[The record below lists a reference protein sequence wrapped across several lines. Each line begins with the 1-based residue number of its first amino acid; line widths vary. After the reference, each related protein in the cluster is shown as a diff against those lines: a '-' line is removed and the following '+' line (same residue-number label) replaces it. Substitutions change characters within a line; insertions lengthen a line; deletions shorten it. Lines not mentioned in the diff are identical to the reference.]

1 MTAEVKPLSAAVTP
15 YTPEAELAAIEWA
28 EPDPALLAPE
38 RPEAPPLHLEPL
50 LSPPLAA
57 WVRAAAEGK
66 GAPADYVLAGLL
78 AASGAAL
85 GNARWAA
92 PWPGWREPPALWCMV
107 IGNPSAGKSP
117 ALDAITRPLAELER
131 ARREAAEPERKAWA
145 EKAEVAKIA
154 ESAWKEAV
162 KAALKEGE
170 EPPAKPAAC
179 DPGPEPFPPRL
190 MLNDATIERVA
201 VILER
206 HPRGVLQLRDELAGW
221 LEGMARYSSGSDR
234 PFWLEA
240 YGGRRYSVERMGR
253 DPVTVERLTVAVLGG
268 IQPDRLKSLMLK
280 ADDDGLVAR
289 FLPFWP
295 DPAPITA
302 PGPGADDAFIK
313 ATLERLHG
321 LGMAED
327 DAGNPRP
334 WFVPFEDEAQAL
346 LTAFRQ
352 SCRAWEGEA
361 EGLLLGFTGKLPGMA
376 VRLALILA
384 HLDMATDRPP
394 EVEAVTATHLAR
406 ACAFLEDY
414 ALPMARRAY
423 AEASKPKAERAA
435 ARLLAM
441 IREQGWRSFTLRE
454 VQRAGRAGLARA
466 ADVEAAANVLAE
478 GDVIRELPEVIGPKG
493 GRPSRRFAVNPAI
506 LNGAP

>member
-1 MTAEVKPLSAAVTP
+1 
-15 YTPEAELAAIEWA
+15 
-28 EPDPALLAPE
+28 
-38 RPEAPPLHLEPL
+38 
-50 LSPPLAA
+50 
-57 WVRAAAEGK
+57 
-66 GAPADYVLAGLL
+66 
-78 AASGAAL
+78 
-85 GNARWAA
+85 
-92 PWPGWREPPALWCMV
+92 MV

-117 ALDAITRPLAELER
+117 ALDAITRPLADIER
-131 ARREAAEPERKAWA
+131 TKREAAEPERNAWA

-154 ESAWKEAV
+154 EAAWKEAV
-162 KAALKEGE
+162 RAALKEGS

-179 DPGPEPFPPRL
+179 DPGAEPFAPRL
-190 MLNDATIERVA
+190 MLNDATIEKVA

-206 HPRGVLQLRDELAGW
+206 QPRGVLQLRDELAGW
-221 LEGMARYSSGSDR
+221 LECMARYSSGSDR

-240 YGGRRYSVERMGR
+240 YGGRPYSVDRMGR
-253 DPVTVERLTVAVLGG
+253 DPVTVERLAVAVLGG
-268 IQPDRLKSLMLK
+268 IQPDRLKGLLLK

-302 PGPGADDAFIK
+302 PGPGADEGFIR
-313 ATLERLHG
+313 AVLERLYA

-334 WFVPFEDEAQAL
+334 WFVPFEAEAQAL

-352 SCRAWEGEA
+352 SCREWEGEA

-394 EVEAVTATHLAR
+394 EVEAVTAAHLAR
-406 ACAFLEDY
+406 ACAFLEEY

-423 AEASKPKAERAA
+423 AEASRPKVERAA
-435 ARLLAM
+435 VRLLAM
-441 IREQGWRSFTLRE
+441 IREQGWRIFTARE
-454 VQRAGRAGLARA
+454 VQMAKRAGLARSA
-466 ADVEAAANVLAE
+466 EVEAAAKVLAE
-478 GDVIRELPEVIGPKG
+478 GDVIRQLPEVIGPKG

-506 LNGAP
+506 LGGAP

>member
-1 MTAEVKPLSAAVTP
+1 MTVQGQFKETAF
-15 YTPEAELAAIEWA
+15 TPEAELAGIDWG
-28 EPDPALLAPE
+28 EPDPVLLAPE
-38 RPEAPPLHLEPL
+38 RPEAPPLQLEPL
-50 LSPPLAA
+50 LCPPLAA

-66 GAPADYVLAGLL
+66 GAPGDYVLAGLL

-92 PWPGWREPPALWCMV
+92 PWPGWAEPPVLWCMA

-117 ALDAITRPLAELER
+117 ALDAITRPLAEIER
-131 ARREAAEPERKAWA
+131 ARREAAEPERKSWA

-154 ESAWKEAV
+154 EGAWKEAV
-162 KAALKEGE
+162 KAALKEGD
-170 EPPAKPAAC
+170 EPPAKPATC
-179 DPGPEPFPPRL
+179 DPGPEPFPPRI

-206 HPRGVLQLRDELAGW
+206 QPRGVLQLRDELAGW
-221 LEGMARYSSGSDR
+221 IEGMARYSTGSDR

-295 DPAPITA
+295 DPAPIKT
-302 PGPGADDAFIK
+302 PGHGADDVFIRGVVQ
-313 ATLERLHG
+313 RLQA

-334 WFVPFEDEAQAL
+334 WFVPFDEPAQRLLVAL
-346 LTAFRQ
+346 RQ
-352 SCRAWEGEA
+352 SCREWEGEA
-361 EGLLLGFTGKLPGMA
+361 EGLLLSFIGKLPGMA
-376 VRLALILA
+376 ARLALILA
-384 HLDMATDRPP
+384 HLDMAIDRLP
-394 EVEAVTATHLAR
+394 EVEAVTAPHLAR

-423 AEASKPKAERAA
+423 TEASTPKAERAA
-435 ARLLAM
+435 ARLLVM
-441 IREQGWRSFTLRE
+441 IRERGWRTFTLRE
-454 VQRAGRAGLARA
+454 VQMAKRAGLARA
-466 ADVEAAANVLAE
+466 AEVEAAAAVLAE
-478 GDVIRELPEVIGPKG
+478 GDAIRQLPEVIGPKG
-493 GRPSRRFAVNPAI
+493 GRPPKRYAVNPAI
-506 LNGAP
+506 LGGAP

>member
-1 MTAEVKPLSAAVTP
+1 MTAEVQPLKAAAIP
-15 YTPEAELAAIEWA
+15 FTPEAELAGIEWT

-38 RPEAPPLHLEPL
+38 RPEAPPLHLEGL
-50 LSPPLAA
+50 LGAPLAA

-78 AASGAAL
+78 AAAGAAL

-92 PWPGWREPPALWCMV
+92 PWAGWREPPVLWCML

-117 ALDAITRPLAELER
+117 ALDAITRPLAEIER

-154 ESAWKEAV
+154 EAAWKEVV
-162 KAALKEGE
+162 KAALKEGS
-170 EPPAKPAAC
+170 EPPAKPADC
-179 DPGPEPFPPRL
+179 DPGPEPFAPRL
-190 MLNDATIERVA
+190 VLNDATIERVG

-206 HPRGVLQLRDELAGW
+206 QPRGVLQLRDELAGW

-253 DPVTVERLTVAVLGG
+253 DPVTVDRLTVAVLGG
-268 IQPDRLKSLMLK
+268 IQPDRLRSLLLK

-302 PGPGADDAFIK
+302 PGPGADEGFIK
-313 ATLERLHG
+313 AVLERLHG
-321 LGMAED
+321 LKMPTDE
-327 DAGNPRP
+327 AGTPRP
-334 WFVPFEDEAQAL
+334 WLIPFEAEAQAL

-352 SCRAWEGEA
+352 SCREWEGEA

-394 EVEAVTATHLAR
+394 EVEAVTAGHLAR

-423 AEASKPKAERAA
+423 ADASKPKAERAA

-441 IREQGWRSFTLRE
+441 IREQGWQSFTARE
-454 VQRAGRAGLARA
+454 VQRAGRAGLTRSAE
-466 ADVEAAANVLAE
+466 VEAAAKVLAE
-478 GDVIRELPEVIGPKG
+478 GDVIRQLPEVIGPKG

-506 LNGAP
+506 PDGAP